1 MRRNIATLFLQYARL
16 DRKRSLEGLS
26 PLEEGIWTNLRRY
39 LGKRLN
45 PDVPKGADRR
55 TSLRVATE
63 IGCSWTRTAPVHEAH
78 VTSLSRSGAF
88 VRTPQPAPIGEE
100 ISIRIDLP
108 ERGAI
113 ELPAVVAN
121 HVLGLDPHRRGMGVR
136 FGRMSSEAMRVVDEL
151 YQRSII
157 DEFGKPDETD
167 PPLVDP
173 LSEDPG

>member
-26 PLEEGIWTNLRRY
+26 PLEEEIWTNLSRY

-45 PDVPKGADRR
+45 PDVPKGVDRR
-55 TSLRVATE
+55 ASLRVATE
-63 IGCSWTRTAPVHEAH
+63 IGCSWVRSAPVLDAH
-78 VTSLSRSGAF
+78 VTNLSRSGAF
-88 VRTPQPAPIGEE
+88 VRTTEPAPIGEE
-100 ISIRIDLP
+100 IEIRIALP
-108 ERGAI
+108 DGGVL
-113 ELPAVVAN
+113 ELPAIVAN
-121 HVLGLDPHRRGMGVR
+121 QIHGVDPHRRGMGVR
-136 FGRMSSEAMRVVDEL
+136 FGPMTSDTMRTIDEL

-173 LSEDPG
+173 VSGDLE